1 MDLHYPQVH
10 NDNMLISSAELME
23 KIEKPNL
30 VLVDCRSY
38 KDYLEGHI
46 PGAVNLDFFYYHW
59 SDTSK
64 DGIKAFEKQMENLLS
79 FLGVTKDKTVVFYD
93 DVSGMS
99 AARGV
104 WLLMYFSHNNAF
116 MLDGGFKKWKSQGL
130 VTETKT
136 NGFKPDKFS
145 GKVNKEI
152 IAGYEYIN
160 KKIGKTKLLDARS
173 KDEYNGITIRAARR
187 GHIPSAVN
195 VDWTLNINDDGT
207 MKSLEDLA
215 KMYNFSKDEEIV
227 TYCQGGYRAAN
238 SFLALKMLGFKNVK
252 VYLGSWG
259 EWGNILDLPVE
270 LNKN

>member
-1 MDLHYPQVH
+1 
-10 NDNMLISSAELME
+10 MLITPNELLK
-23 KIEKPNL
+23 KIEKPDL
-30 VLVDCRSY
+30 ILVDSRSY

-64 DGIKAFEKQMENLLS
+64 DGIKAFEKQMKNLLS
-79 FLGVTKDKTVVFYD
+79 FLGVTNDKTVVFYD
-93 DVSGMS
+93 EVSGMS

-104 WLLMYFSHNNAF
+104 WTLMYFSHPKTF
-116 MLDGGFKKWKSQGL
+116 MLDGGFKKWKSLGL

-136 NGFKPDKFS
+136 NGFKPEKFS
-145 GKVNKEI
+145 GKINKDVF
-152 IAGYEYIN
+152 AGYEYVN
-160 KKIGKTKLLDARS
+160 KKIGKIKILDARS
-173 KDEYNGITIRAARR
+173 KDEYDGVTIRAARK
-187 GHIPSAVN
+187 GHIPTAINIDWMQN
-195 VDWTLNINDDGT
+195 VNDDGT
-207 MKSLEDLA
+207 MKSSEDLA
-215 KMYNFSKDEEIV
+215 KMYNFSKDDEIV

-259 EWGNILDLPVE
+259 EWGNRLDLPVE